1 MNKMTPNMYEKTIQS
16 LLEKI
21 TVLENKL
28 QSHSGDKR
36 KFVACFKQLESEI
49 TYLRAELSKST
60 NEIAELTEQS
70 NSYQKQIA
78 LLTEQHKAMVETYR
92 MKFDM
97 LSRELEQ
104 KASEIAKLDETVE
117 AKDTAIKTLSVSNS
131 LSMRKSDNYQ
141 DELERQRAL
150 RKRQKMEIDELEKEI
165 NTLYMNKKSEGN
177 LLLENEHLKE
187 DALRLLNMLQAT
199 EEYHDF
205 GYLNS
210 TIPGGI
216 RYVSEPKLKQR
227 KTNNNTKS
235 VNSGNNSNNTTSGN
249 EVLALQ
255 DAFNVVNEYRTR
267 FNIDINDKLIRD
279 ILLSLNH
286 LWRDKQA
293 KTLIRL
299 KAKFQQE
306 IVNIKNKYGI
316 NMSPISTAQSTS
328 QNGNSI
334 DTSNNAKGA
343 AKRKIRTANDD
354 EYTKSLVESA
364 KKVANDFSSSKQQL
378 QKQIDVLKTQIADK
392 NYCTYASAQKK
403 MNRSDLMNMN
413 HIITD
418 KACNEL
424 NKLETQFTELYNEYK
439 VRVKDTE
446 TMINKNG
453 DPIYNIKMINNT
465 VKWLIKSMNDNVV
478 QTRKRFELWKSEY
491 TSYKKV

>member
-1 MNKMTPNMYEKTIQS
+1 MSVMNKMTPSMYEKTIQG

-21 TVLENKL
+21 TVLQSKL

-36 KFVACFKQLESEI
+36 KFLACFKQLESEI
-49 TYLRAELSKST
+49 TYLRAELDKSI
-60 NEIAELTEQS
+60 NEIAELNEQS
-70 NSYQKQIA
+70 NIYQTQIA
-78 LLTEQHKAMVETYR
+78 LLMEQHNAMVETYR
-92 MKFDM
+92 TKFDI

-104 KASEIAKLDETVE
+104 KASEIAKLNETVKT
-117 AKDTAIKTLSVSNS
+117 KDTAIKTLSVSNS
-131 LSMRKSDNYQ
+131 ISMRKSDNFQ
-141 DELERQRAL
+141 EELECQRAL
-150 RKRQKMEIDELEKEI
+150 RKQQKTQIDELEKEI
-165 NTLYMNKKSEGN
+165 NALYVNKKSEGN
-177 LLLENEHLKE
+177 LLLENEHLRE

-210 TIPGGI
+210 TVPGGI

-227 KTNNNTKS
+227 KKNNNAKS
-235 VNSGNNSNNTTSGN
+235 INDNTRNNDA
-249 EVLALQ
+249 VALQ

-293 KTLIRL
+293 KTLVRL

-306 IVNIKNKYGI
+306 IVDIKHKYGI
-316 NMSPISTAQSTS
+316 NMSPVSTVHSTS
-328 QNGNSI
+328 QNGNSV
-334 DTSNNAKGA
+334 DTGNAKVG
-343 AKRKIRTANDD
+343 KRKVRNANDD
-354 EYTKSLVESA
+354 EYTKGLVESA
-364 KKVANDFSSSKQQL
+364 RKVANDCSSSKQRL
-378 QKQIDVLKTQIADK
+378 QKQIDLLKNQIADK
-392 NYCTYASAQKK
+392 SYYNCANAQKK
-403 MNRSDLMNMN
+403 MNQSDIMNMN
-413 HIITD
+413 NIITD
-418 KACNEL
+418 KACVEL
-424 NKLETQFTELYNEYK
+424 DKLETQFNELYSEYK
-439 VRVKDTE
+439 ERVKDTE

-491 TSYKKV
+491 ASYKKV

>member
-1 MNKMTPNMYEKTIQS
+1 MNKMTPSMYEKTIQS

-49 TYLRAELSKST
+49 TYLRTELTKST
-60 NEIAELTEQS
+60 NEITELTEQS
-70 NSYQKQIA
+70 NTYQTQIA
-78 LLTEQHKAMVETYR
+78 LLTEQHNAMVETYR

-104 KASEIAKLDETVE
+104 KASEIAKLDETIE
-117 AKDTAIKTLSVSNS
+117 AKDNAIKTLSVSNS
-131 LSMRKSDNYQ
+131 ISMRKSDNFQ

-177 LLLENEHLKE
+177 LLLENEHLRE

-216 RYVSEPKLKQR
+216 RYVNEPKLKQR
-227 KTNNNTKS
+227 KTNNIINI
-235 VNSGNNSNNTTSGN
+235 NNNTASSNDMVG
-249 EVLALQ
+249 LQ

-293 KTLIRL
+293 KTLVRL

-306 IVNIKNKYGI
+306 IVDIKNKYGI

-334 DTSNNAKGA
+334 ETGNAKSG
-343 AKRKIRTANDD
+343 KRKIRNANDD
-354 EYTKSLVESA
+354 EYTKGLVESA
-364 KKVANDFSSSKQQL
+364 RKVANDFSSSKQQL
-378 QKQIDVLKTQIADK
+378 QKQIDVLQNQIADK

-403 MNRSDLMNMN
+403 MNRSDIMNMN

-418 KACNEL
+418 KTCNEL
-424 NKLETQFTELYNEYK
+424 NKLETQFNELYSEYK
-439 VRVKDTE
+439 ERVKDTE

-478 QTRKRFELWKSEY
+478 QTRERFELWKSEY